1 MESKRAA
8 DRMRAY
14 RACGEE
20 RELTEIMN
28 DPLALQHTLLYR
40 HRVGLDN
47 DISVK
52 SVMTKCSPPE

>member
-1 MESKRAA
+1 MA

-14 RACGEE
+14 GACGEE

-28 DPLALQHTLLYR
+28 DSLALQHTHLYI

-52 SVMTKCSPPE
+52 SAMTKCSPPE